1 MPKSKVH
8 AGGYTFCGVYLQF
21 SDFLKVSFVVLNAS
35 VFKTYVSTEQV
46 KCLMINSIIFFFCWC
61 CSKIQPDFGYSVLI
75 VLICVF

>member
-21 SDFLKVSFVVLNAS
+21 AVFLKVSFVVLNAS

-46 KCLMINSIIFFFCWC
+46 KCLMINSIIFFCWC

>member
-46 KCLMINSIIFFFCWC
+46 KCLMINSIIFF
-61 CSKIQPDFGYSVLI
+61 SVGVVVKFNLTLAI
-75 VLICVF
+75 VF

>member
-46 KCLMINSIIFFFCWC
+46 KCLMISSIIFLF
-61 CSKIQPDFGYSVLI
+61 SVGVVVKFNLT
-75 VLICVF
+75 LAMVF